1 VRYLLDYPYGCLEQK
16 TAQLLPLVAF
26 ADRLETF
33 ELESPV
39 TNPKKVIEDE
49 LALLAKSQLP
59 DGSFPY
65 WPGGQYGDQY
75 VTLRVAHIAA
85 LAKQKGY
92 AFPEAMNIQTLT
104 KYITENDFSST
115 VFREDPFLKGY
126 SLWVRAMY
134 GARIGT
140 EITAFLRRGD
150 ELGISGWGFAGL
162 AAMEL
167 GLRDLAISTRDRVR
181 RFIRPG
187 TRTLDLTDTYERV
200 GNFWGYDSD
209 RYAIALMLYYALSPA
224 DDMTTRLVNSLIERQ
239 RRGIWTNT
247 ASSFWAVL
255 AFSKIADGEEKEQ
268 TGELNSR
275 LSLGGTMLME
285 AAFRSAGGVPVSR
298 TWAFGESPLNDTTK
312 DTLLP
317 LRIEQDG
324 TGRLYYTASLKYG
337 IPTELAAARDEG
349 LSVFTETFDSAGN
362 PVTGGA
368 LVPGKTYTRKVTV
381 SSPKD
386 RTHVALR
393 APIPS
398 GAEIVDAA
406 FVTSSTVPPKESD
419 DERVDWRYYQAPP
432 VRFIMDDE
440 AVFHWDFFP
449 AGKKEVEFR
458 FRAVMSGVYPT
469 PPAQAE
475 CMYEEEI
482 FGRGSGELYRIGNTD
497 GQ

>member
-1 VRYLLDYPYGCLEQK
+1 
-16 TAQLLPLVAF
+16 
-26 ADRLETF
+26 
-33 ELESPV
+33 
-39 TNPKKVIEDE
+39 
-49 LALLAKSQLP
+49 
-59 DGSFPY
+59 
-65 WPGGQYGDQY
+65 
-75 VTLRVAHIAA
+75 
-85 LAKQKGY
+85 
-92 AFPEAMNIQTLT
+92 
-104 KYITENDFSST
+104 
-115 VFREDPFLKGY
+115 
-126 SLWVRAMY
+126 
-134 GARIGT
+134 
-140 EITAFLRRGD
+140 
-150 ELGISGWGFAGL
+150 
-162 AAMEL
+162 
-167 GLRDLAISTRDRVR
+167 
-181 RFIRPG
+181 
-187 TRTLDLTDTYERV
+187 LTDTYERV

-209 RYAIALMLYYALSPA
+209 RYAIALMLYYAISPA

-239 RRGIWTNT
+239 RRGIWSNT
-247 ASSFWAVL
+247 SSSFWAVL

-268 TGELNSR
+268 TGTLSSR

-285 AAFRSAGGVPVSR
+285 AAFRSASGAPVSR
-298 TWAFGESPLNDTTK
+298 TWAFGESPLDTTAK

-317 LRIEQDG
+317 LRIEQEG
-324 TGRLYYTASLKYG
+324 SGQLYYTASLKYG

-349 LSVFTETFDSAGN
+349 LSVFTETYESAGN
-362 PVTGGA
+362 PVTGGV

-381 SSPKD
+381 STPKD

-398 GAEIVDAA
+398 GAEIVDAT
-406 FVTSSTVPPKESD
+406 FVTSSTVPPKED
-419 DERVDWRYYQAPP
+419 DEERMKWHYYEAPP

-482 FGRGSGELYRIGNTD
+482 FGRGAGELYRIGNTG